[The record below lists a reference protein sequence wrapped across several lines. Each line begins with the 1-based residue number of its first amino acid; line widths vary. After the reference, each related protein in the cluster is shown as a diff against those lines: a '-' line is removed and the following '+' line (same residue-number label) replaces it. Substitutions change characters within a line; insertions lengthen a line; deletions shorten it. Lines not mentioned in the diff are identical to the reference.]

1 MSAHMSRHQHEPAD
15 GLPEATTRVLPARFA
30 AIKSQFATVPFDG
43 GTIPMWPL
51 STDGTATD
59 GRAHQRS
66 APDLVSLTEVASE
79 NEAESSESND
89 SAWKV
94 QPGLTLEEIDPM
106 AELTEV
112 SYEPVLS
119 DESAELQKPL
129 FGFVD
134 EDFDDALAQVAASAG
149 RRSGRRP
156 IGPNQSSQS
165 PTLGALSALAG
176 TGAIAA
182 IGYRLVLRAP
192 DDPNRQPSWYSR
204 FPTG

>member
-1 MSAHMSRHQHEPAD
+1 
-15 GLPEATTRVLPARFA
+15 
-30 AIKSQFATVPFDG
+30 
-43 GTIPMWPL
+43 
-51 STDGTATD
+51 
-59 GRAHQRS
+59 
-66 APDLVSLTEVASE
+66 
-79 NEAESSESND
+79 
-89 SAWKV
+89 
-94 QPGLTLEEIDPM
+94 M

-112 SYEPVLS
+112 SYEPVLA

-182 IGYRLVLRAP
+182 IGYRLVLGAP